1 MNKKDDLRIVKRTFK
16 GVCIAQFFSF
26 LAQFVAVVVDGVVVG
41 KCLGSDN
48 LAAFGFASPVV
59 SVVTAFVGFAMTGI
73 SIICARCLGDTDRK
87 KQESIFTTCMI
98 FALLLGAVLTIIIV
112 VFSSGWAYVAGAKG
126 DVCTLTADYIKGYGL
141 GIIPTV
147 MTASL
152 FPIMQLDGDKNRMTF
167 SFIAMAAVDIILDI
181 VNGFLIHGGIFGM
194 GIATAVSEVVSM
206 LILLGHFIGRDTVF
220 KFRLS
225 SFRVVYVPEIVVLG
239 YMYIVK
245 QLLSAL
251 LTFIY
256 NNYLQIM
263 YGGDL
268 VAAYT
273 SIVSAGRLFL
283 CVGMAIG
290 NTVSVLSGVYAGEE
304 DSSSLKKLMRVS
316 FSYSVIV
323 NGILT
328 VLAIIAAAP
337 LISAYFKE
345 SGQLLDTAITGFR
358 IYIVVMIFHS
368 INLCLR
374 GYYQSMKLQAITFW
388 FSFLQN
394 FACALAAMFILDNL
408 LGLYGVWISSAAGE
422 LLAFLLI
429 TVYSM
434 LKGKEKHGFFDKI
447 LFIPKEFESTNADT
461 IERTLTSMET
471 VMEFVGVLPK
481 LCGEKGATQKQSND
495 IALAVEELAGN
506 IIRYGFVDKK
516 EHSIEVRVI
525 KKGDEWLIRLRD
537 DCLKF
542 NPTKY
547 LDTDDSIE
555 HVGIKMIARRA
566 KDFSYMNTLNMNNL
580 VVRV

>member
-1 MNKKDDLRIVKRTFK
+1 MNKKDDLRIVKRTFR

-26 LAQFVAVVVDGVVVG
+26 LAQFVAVVVDGVVIG

-48 LAAFGFASPVV
+48 LAAFGFASPIV

-73 SIICARCLGDTDRK
+73 SIICARCLGDTDKK

-98 FALLLGAVLTIIIV
+98 FAMLLGIILTIIV
-112 VFSSGWAYVAGAKG
+112 VIFSGNWAAVAGAKG
-126 DVCTLTADYIKGYGL
+126 DVRTLTAEYIRGYGL
-141 GIIPTV
+141 SIFPTV

-152 FPIMQLDGDKNRMTF
+152 FPIMQLDGDKNRMTY
-167 SFIAMAAVDIILDI
+167 SFIAMAVVDIILDI

-194 GIATAVSEVVSM
+194 GIATAVSEVASM

-225 SFRVVYVPEIVVLG
+225 SFKAVYIPEIIVLG

-251 LTFIY
+251 LVFIY
-256 NNYLQIM
+256 NNYLQSR

-290 NTVSVLSGVYAGEE
+290 NTVSVLSGVYAGEQ
-304 DSSSLKKLMRVS
+304 DTSSLKKLMKVS
-316 FSYSVIV
+316 FLYSVTI
-323 NGILT
+323 NGVLT
-328 VLAIIAAAP
+328 VLAIAVASP
-337 LISAYFKE
+337 LITAYFKE
-345 SGQLLDTAITGFR
+345 SGPLLDTAIMGFR
-358 IYIVVMIFHS
+358 IYIAVMIFHS
-368 INLCLR
+368 INLSLR
-374 GYYQSMKLQAITFW
+374 GYYQSMKMQAITFW
-388 FSFLQN
+388 FNFLQN
-394 FACALAAMFILDNL
+394 FACALAAMLILDNL
-408 LGLYGVWISSAAGE
+408 LGIYGVWISSAAGE
-422 LLAFLLI
+422 ALAFLLI
-429 TVYSM
+429 TIYSM
-434 LKGKEKHGFFDKI
+434 AKGKERHGFFEKI
-447 LFIPKEFESTNADT
+447 MFIPKEYESSNEDT
-461 IERTLTSMET
+461 IERTLASMDS
-471 VMEFVGVLPK
+471 VMDFVHELPA
-481 LCGEKGATQKQSND
+481 LCIEKGATEKQSND

-506 IIRYGFVDKK
+506 IVRYGFADKK
-516 EHSIEVRVI
+516 EHCIEVRVI
-525 KKGDEWLIRLRD
+525 KKDDEWLIRLRD

-547 LDTDDSIE
+547 LDADDSTA
-555 HVGIKMIARRA
+555 HTGIKMVAKRA

-580 VVRV
+580 VVKV